1 MLDFYMMILS
11 VIDFIFDICLLLK
24 AKDDYNKILL
34 IGFNIVILMILI
46 LNIIKVL
53 HLR

>member
-11 VIDFIFDICLLLK
+11 VIDFIFAICLLLK

-34 IGFNIVILMILI
+34 IGFNIIILMVLV
-46 LNIIKVL
+46 LNTIKIL
-53 HLR
+53 HLG

>member
-11 VIDFIFDICLLLK
+11 VIDFIFAICLLIK

-34 IGFNIVILMILI
+34 IGFNIISLMILI
-46 LNIIKVL
+46 LNTIKIL
-53 HLR
+53 HLG

>member
-11 VIDFIFDICLLLK
+11 VIDFIFAICLLLK

-34 IGFNIVILMILI
+34 IGFDIIILMVLV